1 MQPVRKELLWKYET
15 GSKEIVKWTITL
27 VLK

>member
-15 GSKEIVKWTITL
+15 GSKEIVKWTFAL
-27 VLK
+27 VFK